1 MLLADVRQR
10 AGEILWNP
18 VGRDPEELLLVLEGE
33 ETRIFVLSGRT
44 GAALWSR
51 LDGTRSVRDLA
62 RELADASGMALES
75 ARDLIAS
82 FLQTLESEGLVTPSP
97 GPVSHA
103 DPLPWPADP
112 EPPSLLPFSPDEL
125 AAPDLVAVGS
135 YQGGYNNTGGGAFPC
150 SSGQGGVNDVGGPY
164 PCRPGDGNGYLNRGW
179 FGVPCG

>member
-1 MLLADVRQR
+1 LATVYQR
-10 AGEILWNP
+10 AGEVLWNP
-18 VGRDPEELLLVLEGE
+18 VGRDPEEILLVSEGE

-51 LDGTRSVRDLA
+51 LDGTRSLGDLA
-62 RELADASGMALES
+62 GELADAAGMPLAA

-82 FLQTLESEGLVTPSP
+82 IMNALEAEGLVTASP
-97 GPVSHA
+97 GPASPC
-103 DPLPWPADP
+103 DPLPWPSSP
-112 EPPSLLPFSPDEL
+112 EPSTLVPFSPEEL

-135 YQGGYNNTGGGAFPC
+135 FQGGYNNTGSGAFPC
-150 SSGQGGVNDVGGPY
+150 GAGQGGVNDVGGQY